1 MTESWQGDRHRVF
14 VPQALGADEFL
25 RATWH
30 ERDRVIVFSHWSGN
44 SCVAATPVRIT
55 DAPELAE
62 LLVTAIGHA
71 ASHPE
76 SAGTEVVPPPPSSWR
91 ASWQARFTRIL
102 HRTRATVP
110 DPLSAD
116 VVPLRWDAT
125 G

>member
-1 MTESWQGDRHRVF
+1 MTESWQGRRHRVF

-30 ERDRVIVFSHWSGN
+30 ESDRIIVFSHWSGN

-62 LLVTAIGHA
+62 LLVRAIGHA
-71 ASHPE
+71 ATHPE
-76 SAGTEVVPPPPSSWR
+76 LVAGQPST
-91 ASWQARFTRIL
+91 ARSSRQTKVARIL
-102 HRTRATVP
+102 RGVP
-110 DPLSAD
+110 QAMQEPM
-116 VVPLRWDAT
+116 T